1 MSQSDNQAR
10 HIAELEQRLD
20 QEIRQKEELEAIIS
34 EKESE
39 AECAV
44 RGLLDMDTP
53 HFDIL
58 GCLGSDSV

>member
-1 MSQSDNQAR
+1 MSQSDSQAR

-20 QEIRQKEELEAIIS
+20 QEIRQKEELEAIIG

-44 RGLLDMDTP
+44 RVLLGHKQNP
-53 HFDIL
+53 L
-58 GCLGSDSV
+58 